1 MEQEDRRRLFEA
13 PLTAEAVIAI
23 LANDLPQMTEA
34 QLAELLT
41 NFFLDGPGVVADAIV
56 PLARL
61 ELSRRR
67 FIAEVESVVA
77 AV

>member
-1 MEQEDRRRLFEA
+1 MTGMFDA
-13 PLTAEAVIAI
+13 PLTPDAVIAI
-23 LANDLPQMTEA
+23 LANDLRQMSEA
-34 QLAELLT
+34 QLAEMLT
-41 NFFLDGPGVVADAIV
+41 NFFLDGPSVVADAIV

-67 FIAEVESVVA
+67 FIADIESIAA